1 MPMFSKAEQ
10 KEYFEDCKERI
21 MRVAYAKTRAEVVE
35 NTRIAHGYFE
45 AMLNV
50 GVLKGGAYGQLAAAL
65 NDIHNEK
72 LGLPPPGKG

>member
-21 MRVAYAKTRAEVVE
+21 LRVAYAKTRAEVVE

-45 AMLNV
+45 AMVNV
-50 GVLKGGAYGQLAAAL
+50 TAIDWIAYGRLGAAL